1 MIVWC
6 LKASFHPRQRFASR
20 KMLPMSHMSNNKKKY
35 VTKCVF
41 SGTLWTQSKFRST
54 LLVKQTDY
62 IYLYELI
69 MINLDKGPFVHFM
82 SAFRFFFA
90 QHLSLHLVLREVKKW
105 TKLSGISS
113 MNEHKVRFA
122 GWEEVVIV
130 SNINVNW
137 KGWCLNFLIFINRA
151 WHKKRPA
158 YAGLRQW

>member
-6 LKASFHPRQRFASR
+6 LEASFHSEQRFASL
-20 KMLPMSHMSNNKKKY
+20 KMLPISHMSNKRKFY

-41 SGTLWTQSKFRST
+41 LGTLWTQSTFRSY
-54 LLVKQTDY
+54 LLTKSPSF

-69 MINLDKGPFVHFM
+69 MINLDKDPFVHFM